1 MMPQSHDD
9 PTTSAKRPDGSSPV
23 TAAEVE
29 AEYTLETTAR
39 CPSCERALDTIQVVR
54 VLRTRVNFVS
64 TLPRRGQLL
73 VCGRCQTILAGSLG
87 GLL

>member
-1 MMPQSHDD
+1 MMPSDSTD
-9 PTTSAKRPDGSSPV
+9 RPQGIFPGGDTEPGS
-23 TAAEVE
+23 EVE
-29 AEYTLETTAR
+29 AEYTLETDAR
-39 CPSCERALDTIQVVR
+39 CPTCGKYLESIQVVR

-73 VCGRCQTILAGSLG
+73 VCGECQTILAGSLG

>member
-1 MMPQSHDD
+1 MPSDEKQR
-9 PTTSAKRPDGSSPV
+9 PSAITPETGVGSGSGS
-23 TAAEVE
+23 EVE
-29 AEYTLETTAR
+29 AEYTLETKAR
-39 CPSCERALDTIQVVR
+39 CPSCGQDLETVQVVR

-73 VCGRCQTILAGSLG
+73 VCGECKAILSGSLG

>member
-1 MMPQSHDD
+1 M
-9 PTTSAKRPDGSSPV
+9 SSDSPETPRGV
-23 TAAEVE
+23 TPGKSSDTASEVE
-29 AEYTLETTAR
+29 AEYTLETEAR
-39 CPSCERALDTIQVVR
+39 CPACGECLESIQVVR

-73 VCGRCQTILAGSLG
+73 VCGECQTILAGSLG

>member
-1 MMPQSHDD
+1 MMPSDSTD
-9 PTTSAKRPDGSSPV
+9 YPRAVSPGGDGSDS
-23 TAAEVE
+23 EVE
-29 AEYTLETTAR
+29 AEYTLETDAR
-39 CPSCERALDTIQVVR
+39 CPTCGKYLETIQVVR

-73 VCGRCQTILAGSLG
+73 VCGECQTILAGSLG

>member
-1 MMPQSHDD
+1 MMPSDKADYPRAAD
-9 PTTSAKRPDGSSPV
+9 PDA
-23 TAAEVE
+23 AAESADQVE
-29 AEYTLETTAR
+29 AEYTLETGAR
-39 CPSCERALDTIQVVR
+39 CPSCGRFLETIQVVR

-73 VCGRCQTILAGSLG
+73 VCGKCQTILSGSLG